1 MKKHTAL
8 SFTSLRR
15 RKQQL
20 IKTLKLPADALP
32 GSLSSS
38 KFRCGKVGCHCRD
51 DEGHQKWVLNYMSD
65 GSRQV
70 KHIPSELVEYVEQKI
85 EEGKTFKEGINE
97 IFGANV
103 QMLDLLRKDK
113 KQRS

>member
-1 MKKHTAL
+1 MNKPTNL
-8 SFTSLRR
+8 SIVSLRR

-20 IKTLKLPADALP
+20 LKRLKLPADALP

-38 KFRCGKVGCHCRD
+38 KFRCGKASCHCRD
-51 DEGHQKWVLNYMSD
+51 GEGHQKWVLNYMSD
-65 GSRQV
+65 GSKRV
-70 KHIPSELVEYVEQKI
+70 KHIPSELVEYVRQKI
-85 EEGKTFKEGINE
+85 EEGKTFKEGLNE

-103 QMLDLLRKDK
+103 EMLDLLRDHK